1 MTVRRILR
9 WLIVATC
16 CNPATILA
24 QSQPGPIIDLAGEW
38 AAQVHEDAIYRGA
51 GGFLGDYTGLPIN
64 AASRQMAES
73 WDADTLSQPERQT
86 QAHPAQYA
94 MRGEGPNVRISEVR
108 DPVTDQGIV
117 ILDIDAEPF
126 ENAVREAPRWLVNAV
141 ADEDVAAGLCKT

>member
-73 WDADTLSQPERQT
+73 WTRTPSLSR
-86 QAHPAQYA
+86 
-94 MRGEGPNVRISEVR
+94 NVRR
-108 DPVTDQGIV
+108 RRTRRNMQC
-117 ILDIDAEPF
+117 
-126 ENAVREAPRWLVNAV
+126 
-141 ADEDVAAGLCKT
+141 AAKDRTYGSARSAIPSPINCSR